1 VDVELSF
8 PDAFPG
14 VPRRIPAS
22 AEIGE
27 EIEDRGRTPVM
38 EEPFGEKA
46 KDPKE
51 KAPGRQRGHEAPLLV
66 LFIIAEGGMSTRHI
80 LREAGFASLHET

>member
-14 VPRRIPAS
+14 IPRRIPAS

-27 EIEDRGRTPVM
+27 EIEDRGGHLVV
-38 EEPFGEKA
+38 EDPFGEKPE
-46 KDPKE
+46 DPEE
-51 KAPGRQRGHEAPLLV
+51 KASGRQRGHEAPLLV
-66 LFIIAEGGMSTRHI
+66 LLIIAEGGVGARRI
-80 LREAGFASLHET
+80 LREAGFASLFET